1 MDVFFYSTLLVLTV
15 FFRKGCHAALLG
27 NPQVIDMTYTFDDTT
42 VIWPKRE
49 PFRLKDT
56 FRGYHPNGYYYEG
69 SYYEG
74 YEHSGTHVDAPSHF
88 CKDKWRMD
96 AVPLERLMGLAVVV
110 DVSSKTK
117 NNADYTV
124 TAQDFQD
131 WEEKNG
137 RIPDGSIVLV
147 RTGWDQFW
155 SDKRQYLGTDTTDT
169 SLLHFPGIDPE
180 GARWLVQNRGMHA
193 VGIDT
198 GSLSTGQST
207 NFSAHQILCEADII
221 GLESVAN
228 MDKLPTTGATVYAL
242 PLKIGEGSGGP
253 ARIIGIIN
261 NPESGGG
268 RDEL

>member
-1 MDVFFYSTLLVLTV
+1 
-15 FFRKGCHAALLG
+15 
-27 NPQVIDMTYTFDDTT
+27 MTYTFDDTT
-42 VIWPKRE
+42 VNWPTHE
-49 PFRLKDT
+49 PFRLKNI

-69 SYYEG
+69 SSYEG

-96 AVPLERLMGLAVVV
+96 AVPLDRLMGPAVVV
-110 DVSSKTK
+110 DVSNKTE

-147 RTGWDQFW
+147 RTGWGQYW
-155 SDKRQYLGTDTTDT
+155 PDKRQFLGTDTADK

-198 GSLSTGQST
+198 GSLSSGQST
-207 NFSAHQILCEADII
+207 NFVAHQILCEADII

-228 MDKLPTTGATVYAL
+228 LDKLPPTGATVYAL

-261 NPESGGG
+261 NPEGGGG

>member
-1 MDVFFYSTLLVLTV
+1 MDVFFYSILLVLTV
-15 FFRKGCHAALLG
+15 FLREGCHAALLG

-42 VIWPKRE
+42 VNWPTNE
-49 PFRLKDT
+49 PFRLKNI

-69 SYYEG
+69 SSYEG

-88 CKDKWRMD
+88 CKDKWR
-96 AVPLERLMGLAVVV
+96 
-110 DVSSKTK
+110 
-117 NNADYTV
+117 
-124 TAQDFQD
+124 
-131 WEEKNG
+131 
-137 RIPDGSIVLV
+137 I
-147 RTGWDQFW
+147 RTGWGQYW
-155 SDKRQYLGTDTTDT
+155 SDKRQFLGTDTTD
-169 SLLHFPGIDPE
+169 SSMLHFPGLDPE

>member
-1 MDVFFYSTLLVLTV
+1 MSAFLYSSLLAVTIFL
-15 FFRKGCHAALLG
+15 GECCHAALLG

-42 VIWPKRE
+42 VNWPTRE

-56 FRGYHPNGYYYEG
+56 FRGYHEKGYYYEG
-69 SYYEG
+69 SSYEG
-74 YEHSGTHVDAPSHF
+74 FEHSGTHVDAPSHF

-96 AVPLERLMGLAVVV
+96 AVPLERLMGQAVVV
-110 DVSSKTK
+110 DVSNKTE
-117 NNADYTV
+117 NNADYAV

-131 WEEKNG
+131 WEASNG

-147 RTGWDQFW
+147 RTGWGQYW
-155 SDKRQYLGTDTTDT
+155 SDKRKFLGTDTTDT

-198 GSLSTGQST
+198 GSLSPGQSHT
-207 NFSAHQILCEADII
+207 FSAHQVLCEADII
-221 GLESVAN
+221 GLECVAN

-253 ARIIGIIN
+253 ARVIAIIN
-261 NPESGGG
+261 NPASGSGK
-268 RDEL
+268 DEL